1 MKKILFYIIA
11 LLPSLA
17 FAQTASTFT
26 IQGKVGSLNS
36 PVRAY
41 LFYQLGGNKIIDSA
55 DIIQGSFKFTGS
67 VMDPS
72 QALLVV
78 DHKGL
83 GSAFLDEKSLDGL
96 SLYLEKGTFT
106 VVSTTDSIAKAQITG
121 STVNDGYKKLMDD
134 LTPVIAKAKQLK
146 AEESAVPA
154 AQQNTEEFQNAE
166 DVKRKALA
174 AQQTAIFEKF
184 IKENPNNYISL
195 IVLSSLGPSPD
206 YVVLDGLFNSLS
218 QNLKDT
224 EQGKA
229 IRKGIDGLKA
239 TSLGS
244 VAPDFTQSDV
254 NGKPVTLSSF
264 RGKYVLID
272 FWASWCGPCRQENP
286 NVVKAFNKFKAKN
299 FTIIGV
305 SLDKADGKAAWLA
318 AIKNDGLN
326 WTQVSDL
333 SFWSN
338 QVAVLYAVQSIP
350 HNFLLDPTGKII
362 AKDLRGND
370 LDNKLAE
377 IFGK

>member
-17 FAQTASTFT
+17 FAQTASIFT